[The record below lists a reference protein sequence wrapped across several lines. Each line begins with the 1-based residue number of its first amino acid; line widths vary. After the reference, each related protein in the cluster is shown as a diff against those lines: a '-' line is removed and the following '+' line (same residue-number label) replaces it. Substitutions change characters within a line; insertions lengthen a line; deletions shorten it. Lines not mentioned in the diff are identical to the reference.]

1 MKKTTEPV
9 PPANITPLAA
19 FTRAMHDDWKR
30 AVQPL
35 YALRTGWHDAG
46 LSGACQAFL
55 RAQREAFPQG
65 LFALLLIAQGVVL
78 ALLLVAVALDGIVA
92 WGGLAR

>member
-1 MKKTTEPV
+1 MKKRTEPA
-9 PPANITPLAA
+9 PAANITPLAA

-35 YALRTGWHDAG
+35 LALRTGWHDAG
-46 LSGACQAFL
+46 GHGAGQAFL
-55 RAQREAFPQG
+55 RAQRDNFPQG
-65 LFALLLIAQGVVL
+65 LFSLPLIAQGLVL
-78 ALLLVAVALDGIVA
+78 ALLLVTVALDAIVT

>member
-1 MKKTTEPV
+1 MKKRTEPA
-9 PPANITPLAA
+9 PAANITPLVA

-30 AVQPL
+30 TMQPL
-35 YALRTGWHDAG
+35 CALRTGWHDAG

-65 LFALLLIAQGVVL
+65 IFSLLLIAQILVL
-78 ALLLVAVALDGIVA
+78 ALLLVAVVLDGVVV